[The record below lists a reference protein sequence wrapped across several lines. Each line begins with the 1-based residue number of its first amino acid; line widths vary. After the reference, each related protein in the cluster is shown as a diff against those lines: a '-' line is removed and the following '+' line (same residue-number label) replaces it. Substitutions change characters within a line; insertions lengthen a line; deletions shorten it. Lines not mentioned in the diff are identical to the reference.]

1 MTDGGESTAGV
12 PLEWRQ
18 FLIPFSIRARVL
30 QVFIKGL
37 MSLKNDFILPSAA
50 SLASVHSWKAVY
62 RRTCEEYMER
72 GLLIV
77 L

>member
-1 MTDGGESTAGV
+1 MIDRRGSTAGV

-18 FLIPFSIRARVL
+18 SLIPFSIRARVL

-37 MSLKNDFILPSAA
+37 MSLKDDFILSSAA
-50 SLASVHSWKAVY
+50 SLASVHSWKAVS
-62 RRTCEEYMER
+62 RRTREEYVER

-77 L
+77 P